1 MSIRRVAIAGATGNL
16 GPAIL
21 TALRSSKR
29 FDVTVLTRTGS
40 SHQFPADVTVKY
52 VDYDNPALLTEA
64 VRGQDAVVSTLS
76 VFGPDV
82 QKALVDASVTA
93 GVKRFLPSEFGSSTE
108 NPKAQTIPIFGTKLQ
123 LQEYLKAK
131 AQSNPTF
138 TYSLLFCGPFL
149 DWGLSSGMLVDVK
162 NKTAVLRDGGNVL
175 FSASRLSTV
184 GQAVVGI
191 LSHPAETTNRAVYV
205 KDLDVTQ
212 SQIISVAK
220 EIDPSGT
227 WTIREAETEVEEQ
240 EALSGL
246 KSGQMDIG
254 VISKFLFR
262 AIFGAGYGGKFDKVD
277 NELLGVEGL
286 DANGLRDVVRSVL
299 NA

>member
-21 TALRSSKR
+21 TALRSSKQ

-40 SHQFPADVTVKY
+40 SHEFPANITVKY
-52 VDYDNPALLTEA
+52 VDYDNPALLAEA

-76 VFGPDV
+76 VFGSDV
-82 QKALVDASVTA
+82 QKALVDASVAA

-108 NPKAQTIPIFGTKLQ
+108 NPKVQAIPIFGAKLQ
-123 LQEYLKAK
+123 LQEYLRAK
-131 AQSNPTF
+131 AQSSPEF

-149 DWGLSSGMLVDVK
+149 DWGLSTGMLVDVK
-162 NKTAVLRDGGNVL
+162 NKRAVLRDGGNVL
-175 FSASRLSTV
+175 F
-184 GQAVVGI
+184 
-191 LSHPAETTNRAVYV
+191 N
-205 KDLDVTQ
+205 LDVTQ
-212 SQIISVAK
+212 RQIISAAK
-220 EIDPSGT
+220 EIDPSGS
-227 WTIREAETEVEEQ
+227 WTIQESQTAIEEQ

-246 KSGQMDIG
+246 KSGQVDIG

-262 AIFGAGYGGKFDKVD
+262 AIFGEGYGGKFDKVD

>member
-1 MSIRRVAIAGATGNL
+1 MSIRRIAIAGATGNL

-21 TALRSSKR
+21 TALRSSKQ

-40 SHQFPADVTVKY
+40 SHQFPTDVTVKY
-52 VDYDNPALLTEA
+52 VDYDNPALLAEA
-64 VRGQDAVVSTLS
+64 
-76 VFGPDV
+76 
-82 QKALVDASVTA
+82 KALVDASVAA

-108 NPKAQTIPIFGTKLQ
+108 NPKAQSSP
-123 LQEYLKAK
+123 E
-131 AQSNPTF
+131 F
-138 TYSLLFCGPFL
+138 TYNLLFCGPFL
-149 DWGLSSGMLVDVK
+149 DWGLSTGMLADVK
-162 NKTAVLRDGGNVL
+162 NKSAVLRDGGNVL
-175 FSASRLSTV
+175 FSASRLSAV

-191 LSHPAETTNRAVYV
+191 LSHPVETANRSVYV

-212 SQIISVAK
+212 RQIISAAK
-220 EIDPSGT
+220 EIDPSGS
-227 WTIREAETEVEEQ
+227 WTIQESQTAIEEQ

-246 KSGQMDIG
+246 KSGQVDIG

-262 AIFGAGYGGKFDKVD
+262 AIFGEGYGGKFDKVD